1 MRKKLILVLSAG
13 LFAVI
18 LQNAFTYPA
27 LRLTDSSIAAI
38 LKQSAVLLYV
48 GFSFLFIKEDK
59 PNVKKMF
66 GAFLGFCGILI
77 MNYTGSGFV
86 FNFGNLLMICASF
99 CIVISSV
106 IYKKTF
112 KYVNPI
118 SATAVSQLFGGIV
131 LALVGFF
138 MGGKITVASISL
150 LWILLYIGLASSVS
164 YALWYTIVNKAE
176 LSKLFIIKFA
186 EPVFSCL
193 FAAVVLREKVL
204 TLQHL
209 LACILIF
216 IGIYVSNKKQK
227 S

>member
-1 MRKKLILVLSAG
+1 
-13 LFAVI
+13 
-18 LQNAFTYPA
+18 
-27 LRLTDSSIAAI
+27 
-38 LKQSAVLLYV
+38 
-48 GFSFLFIKEDK
+48 
-59 PNVKKMF
+59 
-66 GAFLGFCGILI
+66 

-118 SATAVSQLFGGIV
+118 FATAVSQLFGGIV
-131 LALVGFF
+131 LTLVGFF
-138 MGGKITVASISL
+138 MGGKITVASISS

-193 FAAVVLREKVL
+193 FAAVVLWEKVL

-209 LACILIF
+209 SACILIF
-216 IGIYVSNKKQK
+216 IGIYVSNKNRKFSDK
-227 S
+227 